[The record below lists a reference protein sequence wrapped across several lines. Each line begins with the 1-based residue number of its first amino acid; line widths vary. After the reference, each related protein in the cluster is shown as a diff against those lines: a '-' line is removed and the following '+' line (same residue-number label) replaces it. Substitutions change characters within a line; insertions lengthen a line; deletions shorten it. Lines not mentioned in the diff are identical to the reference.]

1 MKTYIAGPLC
11 LENER
16 EHLEKIDA
24 ICKKLGI
31 KTFLPHRDCGLWKD
45 GKNIKKIAEGDLK
58 GFDKCDFLIANLNG
72 FNIGAG
78 TAWEIGYAFAKG
90 IPIIAV
96 KTDKRKEDSIEEI
109 SAIIYGNTKIV
120 DSLEELES
128 EVKKLVKRLS

>member
-16 EHLEKIDA
+16 KFLEKIDK
-24 ICKKLGI
+24 ICKKLGLL
-31 KTFLPHRDCGLWKD
+31 TFLPHKDCGLWKNMKD
-45 GKNIKKIAEGDLK
+45 IKKIAAGDLM
-58 GFDKCDFLIANLNG
+58 GFENCDFLIANLNG

-90 IPIIAV
+90 IPIIAI
-96 KTDKRKEDSIEEI
+96 KTDRKKEESIEEI

-120 DSLEELES
+120 DSLKELEK
-128 EVKKLVKRLS
+128 EIKNLIKRFG